1 METILFYTILFI
13 CLTIACRFRKQIW
26 YFSDFCYQKINL
38 YLSPFFF
45 YPIIFFG
52 LYKILLYY
60 DIKKNLE
67 GIEASFVLIL
77 LFCATTSIMKLL
89 NDMVKYV
96 PDKNNFVKIIQKNII
111 TLVSLSVNFTVQYN
125 IIFDYNNTYF
135 ENVQINN
142 WWSNFEDFFFY
153 SFSIMTNSSISNIRP
168 TSFYTKALSC
178 VEASA
183 SFIVIVL
190 ILANYQVIGENL
202 RKYFKGD

>member
-1 METILFYTILFI
+1 
-13 CLTIACRFRKQIW
+13 
-26 YFSDFCYQKINL
+26 
-38 YLSPFFF
+38 
-45 YPIIFFG
+45 
-52 LYKILLYY
+52 
-60 DIKKNLE
+60 
-67 GIEASFVLIL
+67 
-77 LFCATTSIMKLL
+77 
-89 NDMVKYV
+89 MVKYV

-111 TLVSLSVNFTVQYN
+111 TLVSLSVNFAIQYN

-178 VEASA
+178 VEVSA

-190 ILANYQVIGENL
+190 ILANYQVIGESL